1 MALQR
6 TVTLLPGVENRRAG
20 RVLGDDGAERIVRT
34 FHARFASIKCGGTTT
49 ARQAAE
55 YVLREGKHA
64 GDEDENK
71 ADVEASAGDK
81 EAMLADARR
90 IRQTARI
97 THGPTGERILA
108 TQIIELPAES
118 TKEQRQAC
126 AQAFVDDW
134 RERGHQAIAVVHM
147 HGHDKDRPQPHL
159 HVLATGRPV
168 AADGTVDRSAP
179 LWRNRDEVKAERA
192 RTARLVNE
200 HCHTV
205 AAFHPGG
212 FKDIGRAEDTPKW
225 RTPTGVYLKVVAA
238 SAEGAGWEE
247 KDAAG
252 RAQYAAAR
260 KSAELAE
267 PKRTRKKEIAAARER
282 GEKPPRVR
290 PTQRQ
295 RIARAEAD
303 RSELAADLDRLAA
316 ERARLEHRARDA
328 ENLLSGSWWLRK
340 EAEKEIAALKE
351 EKATVEADRNSWF
364 RTVGEAQNSAKAAGK
379 ERDEQ
384 RERAVHA
391 EGRVAEQWARA
402 DRAEASVAT
411 LTDEKQQAET
421 RVGEL
426 EAQVRELTE
435 RQTKYVTDW
444 HADREVEPPDLA
456 TVEGQSEAWANMR
469 AWEIE
474 EQKRRKD
481 EAVAKKAEIEEIAR
495 ERDEAVQQAAAAG
508 ASPELVE
515 RAEAERDALATGLG
529 LTPEQVAQAARRA
542 EGELAKAARQ
552 AREQAAAALQPHCMP
567 IWRAHLVTSKR
578 LADAVF
584 DEGAEAA
591 EALVRDP
598 DRAGTVLANPDLSG
612 VEELVAA
619 IREADAS
626 RPRRTL
632 TLQERA
638 ERAESAAAAEAERA
652 RAAELE
658 RDRAQEAGREA
669 RGKLSEMEAALRDVT
684 RQRNDA
690 RAALESAGI
699 EVQAAEEAARK
710 QRIAKA
716 QAEEAERGRRAEAE
730 DAEWRRLDGLRSR
743 WTRERQAREK
753 YGYKREEMEGKR
765 WSSDADMA
773 HSYKHQ
779 FDQEARLIEVID
791 RKSYVLDDDAR
802 DRTEAVAVHDLLYEF
817 AGRRGVD
824 FGHGVVAPAWRI
836 GCDVFLDHA
845 RTVAQDENGDRV
857 HVAFPRVAG
866 APELVYDREQER
878 WDYRHPEAQ
887 HSYWMKAEDA
897 AGWEAAARI
906 AHYASVRDALKRS
919 DPVPDKV
926 LADYPDLAP
935 KPQQDKP
942 KTPPT
947 PEKEQQPA
955 PENDP
960 PSRGRG
966 GGMEM

>member
-1 MALQR
+1 MQTTAL
-6 TVTLLPGVENRRAG
+6 LAGVENHRVGQVAG
-20 RVLGDDGAERIVRT
+20 DGGLAKIVRT
-34 FHARFASIKCGGTTT
+34 FHARFGSVKTGAGQTP
-49 ARQAAE
+49 RQRIA
-55 YVLREGKHA
+55 YVRREGQHA
-64 GDEDENK
+64 DDAG
-71 ADVEASAGDK
+71 DVEATAGDK
-81 EAMLADARR
+81 EKVLDTADRLEAG
-90 IRQTARI
+90 ARI
-97 THGPTGERILA
+97 KRGPTADRLLA
-108 TQIIELPAES
+108 TQVIELPAES
-118 TKEQRQAC
+118 TPEQRAKC

-134 RERGHQAIAVVHM
+134 RERGHQAIATVHV
-147 HGHDKDRPQPHL
+147 HGEERKQPHL
-159 HVLATGRPV
+159 HVEIAARPMG
-168 AADGTVDRSAP
+168 ADGEVDRSVR
-179 LWRNRDEVKAERA
+179 LWRGKPTIYAERQKVA
-192 RTARLVNE
+192 DLVNE
-200 HCHTV
+200 HCEPDPPY
-205 AAFHPGG
+205 HPGG
-212 FKDIGRAEDTPKW
+212 FRDIGREGDTPKKRIPARPFRDARAGIRQAREALAVERAEMIGGAARVVSEAKRETKREAHEK
-225 RTPTGVYLKVVAA
+225 RTVQIVKFKK
-238 SAEGAGWEE
+238 AGLP
-247 KDAAG
+247 ARPSQ
-252 RAQYAAAR
+252 RAQLERQAVEA
-260 KSAELAE
+260 KE
-267 PKRTRKKEIAAARER
+267 TRDYWNGKA
-282 GEKPPRVR
+282 GEWMDVHD
-290 PTQRQ
+290 RQ
-295 RIARAEAD
+295 RLRADTAEA
-303 RSELAADLDRLAA
+303 
-316 ERARLEHRARDA
+316 
-328 ENLLSGSWWLRK
+328 G
-340 EAEKEIAALKE
+340 
-351 EKATVEADRNSWF
+351 
-364 RTVGEAQNSAKAAGK
+364 
-379 ERDEQ
+379 
-384 RERAVHA
+384 
-391 EGRVAEQWARA
+391 
-402 DRAEASVAT
+402 VAT

-421 RVGEL
+421 RAGEL

-474 EQKRRKD
+474 ERKRRKD

-515 RAEAERDALATGLG
+515 RAERAEAERDALATGLG

-542 EGELAKAARQ
+542 EAEQAKAERQ

-567 IWRAHLVTSKR
+567 IWRAHLATSKR

-619 IREADAS
+619 VREADAS

-638 ERAESAAAAEAERA
+638 DRSESAAAAEAERA
-652 RAAELE
+652 HAAELE

-669 RGKLSEMEAALRDVT
+669 RGKLSEREDALRDVT

-690 RAALESAGI
+690 RAALENAGI
-699 EVQAAEEAARK
+699 IDVQAAEEAARK
-710 QRIAKA
+710 QRTAKA
-716 QAEEAERGRRAEAE
+716 QAEAEA
-730 DAEWRRLDGLRSR
+730 AEWRRLDELRSR

-753 YGYKREEMEGKR
+753 YGYKREEMEGKG

-773 HSYKHQ
+773 RSYKHQ

-791 RKSYVLDDDAR
+791 RKSYASDDDAR
-802 DRTEAVAVHDLLYEF
+802 DRTEAVAVQDLLYEF
-817 AGRRGVD
+817 AGKRGVN

-845 RTVAQDENGDRV
+845 RTVAHDENLDRT
-857 HVAFPRVAG
+857 HVAFSRVAG

-878 WDYRHPEAQ
+878 WDYRHPEQ
-887 HSYWMKAEDA
+887 EHSYWMKAEDA

-919 DPVPDKV
+919 EPVPDKV

-947 PEKEQQPA
+947 PEKEQQPGPA
-955 PENDP
+955 NDPQKDP
-960 PSRGRG
+960 PSRKRG
-966 GGMEM
+966 GIGD